1 MYVTRLFNNALV
13 KDSVYRP
20 VKEFKQVGNFAI
32 LKRSESLISPI
43 RFNFC
48 LDFIGFIF
56 ERGMGVNYILSVRN
70 KHDATGLLY
79 TKKLVSK

>member
-13 KDSVYRP
+13 KDSVYHP
-20 VKEFKQVGNFAI
+20 VNEFKQVGNFAI
-32 LKRSESLISPI
+32 LKRSESLIRPI
-43 RFNFC
+43 RFNFY